1 MKKDYMK
8 PVIREVSV
16 HQTGMI
22 CASGAGNLHAGPN
35 TLSTQTSSNN
45 PEDWFELM

>member
-16 HQTGMI
+16 RQMGML
-22 CASGAGNLHAGPN
+22 CASGSLGPN
-35 TLSTQTSSNN
+35 TLSTQTTSNN
-45 PEDWFELM
+45 PNDWHELE